1 MRAVGV
7 RAQQIPLITHKLR
20 ILAQSIRKLPRA
32 LSPGQAFAVAILCLS
47 GVAAFG
53 ITPGTTIDTT
63 PTRDVSRSLELPQL
77 AVAAATATGTD
88 DRYWHEERVRRG
100 DTIGSLLARADVDD
114 AAAMEFLRT
123 NPAARPLYQLRPG
136 RALRIATDE
145 DGDLVALRF
154 LAANGEMLEV
164 TRDATGFHVQ
174 PGAEPSDVRVTM
186 RAGEVQSS
194 SLFAA
199 ADAAG
204 LPDAVTLAL
213 VDVFSGDIDFY
224 HDLRRGDRFAVVY
237 ETRYVDGEP
246 VASGRILA
254 AEYDSQGVAHRAFLW
269 RAPDGSESYYTDNG
283 RSLRR
288 AFLRSPVTF
297 SRITSGFTHARLD
310 PYLHVWRAHTGTDFA
325 APIGTPV
332 HATADGVV
340 KFVGKQVGYGNV
352 IMLRH
357 DAKYTSVYGH
367 LSRFEPGLHVGERVH
382 QGDTIGFVGMTGWAT
397 GPHLHYEMRVAGIPR
412 DPMKVA
418 LPAAA
423 PITPDE
429 KGQFLAD
436 VEPLVGELAVVDQF
450 PVTQMVAAE

>member
-1 MRAVGV
+1 M
-7 RAQQIPLITHKLR
+7 
-20 ILAQSIRKLPRA
+20 RKLPRTM
-32 LSPGQAFAVAILCLS
+32 SPGQAFAVAILCLS

-53 ITPGTTIDTT
+53 ITPGTTLDST
-63 PTRDVSRSLELPQL
+63 PTRDITRALDLPQL
-77 AVAAATATGTD
+77 APEVAAD

-136 RALRIATDE
+136 RALRVATDE
-145 DGDLVALRF
+145 DGKLVGLRF
-154 LAANGEMLEV
+154 LASNGEMFSAM
-164 TRDATGFHVQ
+164 RDAAGFHVES
-174 PGAEPSDVRVTM
+174 GGEPSDVRVTL
-186 RAGEVQSS
+186 RTGEIQS
-194 SLFAA
+194 SLFGA

-204 LPDAVTLAL
+204 LPDAITLAL
-213 VDVFSGDIDFY
+213 VDVFAGDIDFY
-224 HDLRRGDRFAVVY
+224 HDIRRGDRFAVIY

-246 VASGRILA
+246 VATGRILA
-254 AEYDSQGVAHRAFLW
+254 AEFDSQGVTHRAFLW
-269 RAPDGSESYYTDNG
+269 RAPDGSESYYTDDG

-297 SRITSGFTHARLD
+297 SRITSGFTLARFH
-310 PYLHVWRAHTGTDFA
+310 PFLHIWRAHTGTDFA

-332 HATADGVV
+332 HATADGIV
-340 KFVGKQVGYGNV
+340 KFVGKQNGYGDV

-357 DAKYTSVYGH
+357 DARYTSVYAH
-367 LSRFEPGLHVGERVH
+367 LSRFEPGLRVGERVH
-382 QGDTIGFVGMTGWAT
+382 QGDIIGFVGMTGWAT

-429 KGQFLAD
+429 KGEFLAD
-436 VEPLVGELAVVDQF
+436 VAPLAGELAVANQF

>member
-1 MRAVGV
+1 MR
-7 RAQQIPLITHKLR
+7 R
-20 ILAQSIRKLPRA
+20 LPRT
-32 LSPGQAFAVAILCLS
+32 LSPGQALAVAILCLS

-53 ITPGTTIDTT
+53 ITPGTTLDTT
-63 PTRDVSRSLELPQL
+63 PTRDVSRTLELPQII
-77 AVAAATATGTD
+77 AAATAD

-114 AAAMEFLRT
+114 PEAMQFLRT
-123 NPAARPLYQLRPG
+123 DPAAGPLYLLRPG
-136 RALRIATDE
+136 RALRVATDE
-145 DGDLVALRF
+145 DGKLVGLRF
-154 LAANGEMLEV
+154 LASSGELFSV
-164 TRDATGFHVQ
+164 TRDAAGFHVN
-174 PGAEPSDVRVTM
+174 GDGEPSDVRVTL
-186 RAGEVQSS
+186 RTGEIQS
-194 SLFAA
+194 SLFGA

-204 LPDAVTLAL
+204 LPDAITLAL
-213 VDVFSGDIDFY
+213 VDVFAGDIDFY
-224 HDLRRGDRFAVVY
+224 HDIRRGDRFSVIY
-237 ETRYVDGEP
+237 EMRYVDGEP

-254 AEYDSQGVAHRAFLW
+254 AEFDNRGVAHRAFLW
-269 RAPDGSESYYTDNG
+269 RAPDGSESYYTDDG

-297 SRITSGFTHARLD
+297 SRITSGFTHSRLD

-340 KFVGKQVGYGNV
+340 KFVGTQVGYGNV

-357 DAKYTSVYGH
+357 DATYTSVYGH
-367 LSRFEPGLHVGERVH
+367 LSRFEPGLHDGERVH

-397 GPHLHYEMRVAGIPR
+397 GPHLHYEMRVAGVPR

-429 KGQFLAD
+429 KSEFLAD
-436 VEPLVGELAVVDQF
+436 VAPLVGELAVVDQF
-450 PVTQMVAAE
+450 PVTQMVSAE

>member
-1 MRAVGV
+1 MR
-7 RAQQIPLITHKLR
+7 R
-20 ILAQSIRKLPRA
+20 LPRT
-32 LSPGQAFAVAILCLS
+32 LSPGQALAVAILCLS

-53 ITPGTTIDTT
+53 ITPGTTLDTT
-63 PTRDVSRSLELPQL
+63 PTRDVSRTLELPQ
-77 AVAAATATGTD
+77 VIAAATAD

-114 AAAMEFLRT
+114 PGAMQFLRT
-123 NPAARPLYQLRPG
+123 DPAARPLYLLRPG
-136 RALRIATDE
+136 RALRVATDE
-145 DGDLVALRF
+145 DGKLVGLRF
-154 LAANGEMLEV
+154 LASSGELFSV
-164 TRDATGFHVQ
+164 TRDAAGFHVN
-174 PGAEPSDVRVTM
+174 GDGEPSDVRVTL
-186 RAGEVQSS
+186 RTGEIQS
-194 SLFAA
+194 SLFGA

-204 LPDAVTLAL
+204 LPDAITLAL
-213 VDVFSGDIDFY
+213 VDVFAGDIDFY
-224 HDLRRGDRFAVVY
+224 HDIRRGDRFSVIY
-237 ETRYVDGEP
+237 EMRYVDGEP

-254 AEYDSQGVAHRAFLW
+254 AEFDNRGVAHRAFLW
-269 RAPDGSESYYTDNG
+269 RAPDGSESYYTDDG

-297 SRITSGFTHARLD
+297 SRITSGFTHSRLD

-340 KFVGKQVGYGNV
+340 KFVGTQVGYGNV

-357 DAKYTSVYGH
+357 DATYTSVYGH
-367 LSRFEPGLHVGERVH
+367 LSRFEPGLHDGERVH

-397 GPHLHYEMRVAGIPR
+397 GPHLHYEMRVAGVPR

-429 KGQFLAD
+429 KSEFLAD
-436 VEPLVGELAVVDQF
+436 VAPLVGELAVVDQF